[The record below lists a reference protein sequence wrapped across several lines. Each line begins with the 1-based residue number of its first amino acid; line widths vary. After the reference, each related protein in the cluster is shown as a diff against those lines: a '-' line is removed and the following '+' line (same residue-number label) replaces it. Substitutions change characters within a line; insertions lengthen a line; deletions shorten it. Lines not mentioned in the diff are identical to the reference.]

1 MAVDNFFA
9 HLTLE
14 KKYSFHTI
22 KAYQKDIQSFHD
34 FIRKE
39 FEEEDLAAAKT
50 VMIKDWM
57 MHMVSSG
64 TSSRTINRKI
74 SSLKS
79 FYRYLVSEEIID
91 NNPANQIHSLKIGKQ
106 LPSYIEKERLNN
118 FLNTEFDQ
126 NNFAQTRD
134 RLIMDI
140 FYATGIRRNELIELT
155 EQSIDFSGNLIKV
168 RGKGNKERILP
179 LTKKLSDK
187 IRSYIELKQNTFLDT
202 NPFLFV
208 TDKGLKVYAEF
219 IYRIVNKQLS
229 GLTSSKKSPHVLRHT
244 FATHMLNNGADLNSI
259 KELLGHANLSATQ
272 VYTHNSIE
280 QLKAIYNNAH
290 PRAHLKKGGH
300 NES

>member
-14 KKYSFHTI
+14 KKYSTHTI
-22 KAYQKDIQSFHD
+22 TAYQKDIQSFHN
-34 FIRKE
+34 FIRNE
-39 FEEEDLAAAKT
+39 FEQEDLAVAKT

-57 MHMVSSG
+57 MNLVNSG
-64 TSSRTINRKI
+64 MSPQTINRKI

-79 FYRYLVSEEIID
+79 FYRYLVAQEIIKT
-91 NNPANQIHSLKIGKQ
+91 NPANQIHSLKTGKQ

-118 FLNTEFDQ
+118 FLNTEIDK
-126 NNFAQTRD
+126 NNFSHARS
-134 RLIMDI
+134 RLIMEM
-140 FYATGIRRNELIELT
+140 FYSTGIRRNELIELT
-155 EQSIDFSGNLIKV
+155 EQSIDFSGNFIKV
-168 RGKGNKERILP
+168 KGKGNKERILP
-179 LTKKLSDK
+179 LTKKLSDN
-187 IRSYIELKQNTFLDT
+187 IRYYIELKHNTFPDSNT
-202 NPFLFV
+202 YVFL
-208 TDKGLKVYAEF
+208 TDKGAKVYAEF
-219 IYRIVNKQLS
+219 IYRIVKKQLS